1 MKTLKNNKL
10 LAWMLAL
17 ITAVCAFL
25 GVMLTTP
32 LNTALADDTAQQ
44 ITNET
49 FPDTSTWEEK
59 DWLPEGNDYIPPED
73 PSFVKEHFS
82 GKMLRLYIN
91 EGGAIDVE
99 IVVTED
105 NLNSECFLSKTGDD
119 FVFGVYETGTV
130 AYKKYNDYID
140 FIFYA
145 KDNVSVADYSING
158 NAIPKI
164 GDYIKLLEPAAE
176 TPDET
181 PSETPDVEDEGKWS
195 DKTADWLNENLG
207 LTLTGSVVSVVVVV
221 LVVYFLFFRK
231 RR

>member
-32 LNTALADDTAQQ
+32 LSTALADDTAQQ

-59 DWLPEGNDYIPPED
+59 TVGEIKTNDADY
-73 PSFVKEHFS
+73 VKNNIS
-82 GKMLRLYIN
+82 GKMFRVYIK
-91 EGGAIDVE
+91 EGGANFIEMVSVIDGNAE
-99 IVVTED
+99 LMLSYD
-105 NLNSECFLSKTGDD
+105 NGNLNTNTSQ
-119 FVFGVYETGTV
+119 TGTV
-130 AYKKYNDYID
+130 AYKVYDNYIE
-140 FIFYA
+140 FIWYA
-145 KDNVSVADYSING
+145 PDGAMIEYWSIQGDEDISVYL
-158 NAIPKI
+158 
-164 GDYIKLLEPAAE
+164 KLIEEPAAE
-176 TPDET
+176 TPSET
-181 PSETPDVEDEGKWS
+181 PDETPDVEDEGKWS

>member
-59 DWLPEGNDYIPPED
+59 AFPNIEETPEFLQSI
-73 PSFVKEHFS
+73 S
-82 GKMLRLYIN
+82 GKIIRIN
-91 EGGAIDVE
+91 YGKAEQTVLNVYLAGEDGEGIMFSFSYDPASGLAFCD
-99 IVVTED
+99 T
-105 NLNSECFLSKTGDD
+105 TGGD
-119 FVFGVYETGTV
+119 F
-130 AYKKYNDYID
+130 AYKAGDGIIEVVLYP
-140 FIFYA
+140 
-145 KDNVSVADYSING
+145 
-158 NAIPKI
+158 NAGI
-164 GDYIKLLEPAAE
+164 YLTNALLEIEGSSLNFEEYATILVEPTE
-176 TPDET
+176 QTPDET
-181 PSETPDVEDEGKWS
+181 PDETPDVEDEGKWS